1 MSINKDDLKEK
12 IKEAN
17 YDLKFL
23 GQIIN
28 RTITDGYKPL
38 RAISQKKAQE
48 VIKRVINNFN
58 SISEKLGVDDEQ
70 ENSIQFHLLS

>member
-17 YDLKFL
+17 YDLKLL
-23 GQIIN
+23 GQIID
-28 RTITDGYKPL
+28 RAITDGYKPL
-38 RAISQKKAQE
+38 RAIGQKKAQE
-48 VIKRVINNFN
+48 VIKRVISNYN

-70 ENSIQFHLLS
+70 

>member
-17 YDLKFL
+17 YDLEFL
-23 GQIIN
+23 GQIIDSA
-28 RTITDGYKPL
+28 ITDGYKPL
-38 RAISQKKAQE
+38 RAIGQKKAQE
-48 VIKRVINNFN
+48 VIKRVISNYN

-70 ENSIQFHLLS
+70 